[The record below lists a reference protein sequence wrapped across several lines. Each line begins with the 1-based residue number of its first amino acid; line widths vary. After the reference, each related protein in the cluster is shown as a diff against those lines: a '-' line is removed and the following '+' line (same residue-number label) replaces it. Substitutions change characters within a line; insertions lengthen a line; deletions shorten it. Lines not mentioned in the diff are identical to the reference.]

1 MNSNN
6 LRHEF
11 LKFFEE
17 KGHLVQP
24 GISLV
29 PDDPTL
35 LFTSAGMV
43 PMKPYFLGLEEPP
56 SPRIATIQKCFRTTD
71 IENVGRT
78 PRHLTF
84 LEMLG
89 NFSVGNYFKREA
101 ILFAWEFLT
110 ERLKIPKDKLWIS
123 VFREDDDAFLIWEK
137 EIGIPSDRIVRL
149 NEEDNFWGP
158 VGTTGTGPCGPCS
171 EIHYDLGPELG
182 PPARPGDD
190 SPRLVEVWNLVFM
203 EFNKN
208 EKGEL
213 EPLKKKNID
222 TGMGLERLAMVV
234 QGKKTVFETDL
245 FSPLIEAISDLPGLI
260 DSQDERK
267 RNFALR
273 TISDHLRALTF
284 LIADGV
290 VPTNEGRGY
299 VLRRVIRRAFR
310 YSRYL
315 GLKEPFLFKLVP
327 EVVKVM
333 GEAYPELQEKSSFIS
348 RVVKAEEERFCSTLE
363 EGLNI
368 LEETLKELSS
378 KGETVIPGEEVF
390 RLSDT
395 YGFPWE
401 LTEEIAKESG
411 MKIDHEGFEAEL
423 EKQRERARAALKK
436 VGMEFSP
443 LSSIREREG
452 ETQFIG
458 YDSLQSRSKVIGIL
472 KGESEIDSLSEG
484 STGEVLLDSSPFYP
498 ERGGQVGDVGKFT
511 WEGGEAT
518 VLDTQVPFE
527 GLIVHKVKI
536 KKGVLRKG
544 ITVHAEVD
552 QRWRAAIARAHTA
565 THLLHFA
572 LRKIIG
578 THALQAGSL
587 VEPDR
592 LRFDFSHFEQVKE
605 EELNQIE
612 ILVNNLIQE
621 NYPVEIREMPLSQA
635 KKEGIV
641 AIFGEKYRDPVRA
654 IFTGPSKEL
663 CGGTHVERTGD
674 IGFFVILQETGVGS
688 NLRRIE
694 ALVGESAVRKY
705 QEEREKIREMGRLL
719 NAPQG
724 QEIPKLKKLLE
735 EKEEIEKDRDRF
747 KERVIS
753 SQASLLKPE
762 TIHLKEK
769 GTSSEIAFEVPAL
782 IQEAQSLDMD
792 SLTRLSDLILRKMGN
807 GVVIL
812 GSEFE
817 GKPSIIVRVTDDLI
831 KKGLNAGEIARAL
844 GKILEGSGGGKPE
857 MGRAGGKSPGKIEEA
872 LKKARELLG
881 DATLSP

>member
-110 ERLKIPKDKLWIS
+110 ERLKIPKDRFWIS
-123 VFREDDDAFLIWEK
+123 VFREDDDAFFIWEK

-182 PPARPGDD
+182 LPAKPGED

-245 FSPLIEAISDLPGLI
+245 FSPIIEAISNLPGKTN
-260 DSQDERK
+260 SRDEEK

-273 TISDHLRALTF
+273 TISDHLRSLTF

-333 GEAYPELQEKSSFIS
+333 GEAYPELQEKLSFIS
-348 RVVKAEEERFCSTLE
+348 RVVKAEEERFCDTLE

-368 LEETLKELSS
+368 LEEMLKELSS
-378 KGETVIPGEEVF
+378 KGETIIPGEEVF

-401 LTEEIAKESG
+401 LTEEIAKENG
-411 MKIDHEGFEAEL
+411 MKIDRQGFEAEL

-436 VGMEFSP
+436 VGMELSP
-443 LSSIREREG
+443 LSLIREREG
-452 ETQFIG
+452 ETRFIG
-458 YDSLQSRSKVIGIL
+458 YDYLQSRSTVVGIL
-472 KGESEIDSLSEG
+472 KGENEIDALSEG

-498 ERGGQVGDVGKFT
+498 EKGGQVGDIGRLT

-527 GLIVHKVKI
+527 GLIVHKVKV
-536 KKGVLRKG
+536 KKGILKKA

-552 QRWRAAIARAHTA
+552 QRRRAAIARAHTA

-592 LRFDFSHFEQVKE
+592 LRFDFSHFEQVKVE
-605 EELNQIE
+605 DLKKTE

-621 NYPVEIREMPLSQA
+621 NFPVEIREMPLSQA

-654 IFTGPSKEL
+654 VFLGPSKEL

-694 ALVGESAVRKY
+694 ALVGESAVKKF
-705 QEEREKIREMGRLL
+705 QEEREKIKEIGRLL

-724 QEIPKLKKLLE
+724 QEIQKLKKLLE
-735 EKEEIEKDRDRF
+735 EKEELEKDRERF
-747 KERVIS
+747 KERLIS
-753 SQASLLKPE
+753 SQTSALKPE
-762 TIHLKEK
+762 TIHLKAGVKEP
-769 GTSSEIAFEVPAL
+769 SANEIPAI
-782 IQEAQSLDMD
+782 IQKVESLDMD
-792 SLTRLSDLILRKMGN
+792 SLTRLSDLLLRKLEK

-817 GKPSIIVRVTDDLI
+817 GKPSIIVRVTEDFI

-844 GKILEGSGGGKPE
+844 GKMLEGSGGGKAE
-857 MGRAGGKSPGKIEEA
+857 MGRAGGKSSGKIEDA
-872 LKKARELLG
+872 LEKAREILR
-881 DATLSP
+881 DANLSP

>member
-1 MNSNN
+1 MNSDS

-29 PDDPTL
+29 PEDPTL

-43 PMKPYFLGLEEPP
+43 PMKPFFLGLEEPP
-56 SPRIATIQKCFRTTD
+56 SLRLATIQKCFRTTD

-89 NFSVGNYFKREA
+89 NFSVGDYFKRGA

-110 ERLKIPKDKLWIS
+110 ERLKIPKDRLWIS
-123 VFREDDDAFLIWEK
+123 VFREDDEAFLIWEK
-137 EIGIPSDRIVRL
+137 EVGVPPDRIVRL

-171 EIHYDLGPELG
+171 EIHFDLGPELG
-182 PPARPGDD
+182 PPAKPGDD

-234 QGKKTVFETDL
+234 QGKKSVFETDL
-245 FSPLIEAISDLPGLI
+245 FWPLIEAISSLPGVI
-260 DSQDERK
+260 NSQNEEK
-267 RNFALR
+267 RSFALR

-284 LIADGV
+284 LISDGV
-290 VPTNEGRGY
+290 IPTNEGRGY

-327 EVVKVM
+327 EVVRVM
-333 GEAYPELQEKSSFIS
+333 GGAYPELMEKSPFIS
-348 RVVKAEEERFCSTLE
+348 RVVKAEEERFCATLE
-363 EGLNI
+363 DGLNL
-368 LEETLKELSS
+368 LEETLKKLSQ
-378 KGETVIPGEEVF
+378 KGERVIPGEEVF

-395 YGFPWE
+395 FGFPWE
-401 LTEEIAKESG
+401 LTEEIARESG
-411 MKIDHEGFEAEL
+411 MEIDRQGFEKEM

-436 VGMEFSP
+436 VGMELSP
-443 LSSIREREG
+443 LSLIREREG
-452 ETQFIG
+452 ETRFIG
-458 YDSLQSRSKVIGIL
+458 YDFLQSRSKVIGIL
-472 KGESEIDSLSEG
+472 KEGNEVDSLLEG
-484 STGEVLLDSSPFYP
+484 STGEVLLDCTPFYP
-498 ERGGQVGDVGKFT
+498 ERGGQVGDRGRIT
-511 WEGGEAT
+511 WEGGEA
-518 VLDTQVPFE
+518 VVIDTQVPFE
-527 GLIVHKVKI
+527 GLIVHKIKV
-536 KKGVLRKG
+536 KKGSLQKG
-544 ITVHAEVD
+544 TEVHAEVD
-552 QRWRAAIARAHTA
+552 QRRRAAIARAHTA
-565 THLLHFA
+565 THLLHFS
-572 LRKIIG
+572 LRKIVG
-578 THALQAGSL
+578 PHALQAGSL

-592 LRFDFSHFEQVKE
+592 LRFDFSHFEQVGE
-605 EELNQIE
+605 GELRQIE
-612 ILVNNLIQE
+612 TMVNNLIQE
-621 NYPVEIREMPLSQA
+621 NYPVEIREMPLAQA

-663 CGGTHVERTGD
+663 CGGTHVDRTGD
-674 IGFFVILQETGVGS
+674 IGFFIILQETGVGS

-694 ALVGESAVRKY
+694 ALTGELAVEKF
-705 QEEREKIREMGRLL
+705 QEEREKLKEIGRLL

-724 QEIPKLKKLLE
+724 QEVQKLKKLLE
-735 EKEEIEKDRDRF
+735 EKDEEGQRAIFFRDRIL
-747 KERVIS
+747 KLLS
-753 SQASLLKPE
+753 SA
-762 TIHLKEK
+762 LKEK
-769 GTSSEIAFEVPAL
+769 AIIQIPAIVEEV
-782 IQEAQSLDMD
+782 ESLDMD
-792 SLTRLSDLILRKMGN
+792 SLTLLSDQLLQKLGK

-812 GSEFE
+812 GSEFQ
-817 GKPSIIVRVTDDLI
+817 GKPSIIVRGSEDFI
-831 KKGLNAGEIARAL
+831 KKGFNAGEIAGSL
-844 GKILEGSGGGKPE
+844 GKILQGSGGGKPE
-857 MGRAGGKSPGKIEEA
+857 MGRAGGKAPEKLKEA
-872 LKKARELLG
+872 LKKAREILKDANLG
-881 DATLSP
+881 P